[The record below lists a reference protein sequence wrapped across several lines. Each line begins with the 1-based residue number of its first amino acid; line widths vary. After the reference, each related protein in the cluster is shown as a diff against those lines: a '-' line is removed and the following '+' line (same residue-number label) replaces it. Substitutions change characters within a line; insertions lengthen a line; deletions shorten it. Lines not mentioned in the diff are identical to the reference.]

1 MPLNKED
8 DFSRPRKPFAS
19 ISDRRPPKPLEFPVR
34 RVRSGVEPSPKKRK
48 FSEFDTGTR
57 SDIVVPA
64 EQLILHDGLRK
75 EFKKMSL
82 GTFID
87 VVQSFSKF
95 FFFVSRDRPELL
107 HSINKGLETTPRR
120 VLQQELQHNST
131 ELLPEQSY
139 SEEESIEDT
148 VEDDDDEGMPEDPY
162 NNGLTPS
169 DYSNLGH

>member
-1 MPLNKED
+1 MSIPTPND
-8 DFSRPRKPFAS
+8 NFNRKRKILAS
-19 ISDRRPPKPLEFPVR
+19 AMDRRPNSTLDGGFLKR
-34 RVRSGVEPSPKKRK
+34 R
-48 FSEFDTGTR
+48 
-57 SDIVVPA
+57 PA
-64 EQLILHDGLRK
+64 ETPYTRTAKSKLSNGGSVRATPVDQLILHAGLRA

-107 HSINKGLETTPRR
+107 RSINQGLEATPRR
-120 VLQQELQHNST
+120 GVQQELQHNSDS
-131 ELLPEQSY
+131 LLIGQSD

-148 VEDDDDEGMPEDPY
+148 LEEDEDEGMPEDHY

>member
-1 MPLNKED
+1 MPLNTD
-8 DFSRPRKPFAS
+8 DFTRPRKPFAS

-107 HSINKGLETTPRR
+107 HSINKGLEPTVRHNA
-120 VLQQELQHNST
+120 QQELQRDPDP
-131 ELLPEQSY
+131 LPSRQSY

-148 VEDDDDEGMPEDPY
+148 LEDSDEDGTGEDPY
-162 NNGLTPS
+162 NNGLAPN
-169 DYSNLGH
+169 DYTNLPH

>member
-1 MPLNKED
+1 MPLNKDD
-8 DFSRPRKPFAS
+8 DFNRPRKPFAN
-19 ISDRRPPKPLEFPVR
+19 ISDRRSTKPLEFPVR
-34 RVRSGVEPSPKKRK
+34 RIRSGVEPSPKKRK
-48 FSEFDTGTR
+48 FSELDAGTR

-107 HSINKGLETTPRR
+107 HSINKGLETTVRR
-120 VLQQELQHNST
+120 DVQQELQHNSNSF
-131 ELLPEQSY
+131 LNGQSDT
-139 SEEESIEDT
+139 EEESLEET
-148 VEDDDDEGMPEDPY
+148 VEDDEGIAEDPY
-162 NNGLTPS
+162 NNGLSPD
-169 DYSNLGH
+169 DYNNLGH